1 MRNPF
6 ARRRAATTGATTAT
20 SSSGPPPATG
30 GSGPAR
36 AATAP
41 GRPRP
46 GVPGPEVMVGMEYL
60 DTPAREAV
68 RPPAPEIAV
77 CGIDPQVP
85 GSPGV
90 PRLHVTVPEVPGTP
104 PPDSVEQL
112 LARAADGEVR
122 VRRLTVDVRGLR
134 DVLESRGGW
143 NLLAALVRDPSDR
156 VTNAVFRAA
165 IGSPARD
172 ASRAPGAVGAVLED
186 GDVDCEVCVDGDGD
200 TVAGRCRRE
209 LGRGRLSLTGFLADS
224 ERLTRR
230 LAEALARPRDRAT
243 RRCFEQ
249 ALADVVADAPLTALL
264 GVHREAP
271 SCTVPGTWA
280 TPPTASTPVP
290 RAAALGEQVASAAPL
305 EEAAPTPAR

>member
-6 ARRRAATTGATTAT
+6 ARRRAATTGTAT
-20 SSSGPPPATG
+20 RT
-30 GSGPAR
+30 
-36 AATAP
+36 ATAP

-46 GVPGPEVMVGMEYL
+46 GVPGPEVMAGMEYL
-60 DTPAREAV
+60 DTPRREPA

-85 GSPGV
+85 GSPAV
-90 PRLHVTVPEVPGTP
+90 PRLHVGFDGEER
-104 PPDSVEQL
+104 PDSVEQL
-112 LARAADGEVR
+112 LARADAVR

-165 IGSPARD
+165 VGNPAP
-172 ASRAPGAVGAVLED
+172 STGGPPGAVLED
-186 GDVDCEVCVDGDGD
+186 GDVDCEVCISGDGD

-209 LGRGRLSLTGFLADS
+209 LGLGRLSLTGFLAES

-249 ALADVVADAPLTALL
+249 ALADVVADAPLGALL
-264 GVHREAP
+264 GRHRDAP
-271 SCTVPGTWA
+271 SCAVPGTWA
-280 TPPTASTPVP
+280 TAPAASTPSP
-290 RAAALGEQVASAAPL
+290 RTAALAEQVPGDAPL
-305 EEAAPTPAR
+305 EEAAPTR

>member
-6 ARRRAATTGATTAT
+6 VRRRAATTPAGPSTTA
-20 SSSGPPPATG
+20 P
-30 GSGPAR
+30 R

-46 GVPGPEVMVGMEYL
+46 GVPGPEVMAGMEYL
-60 DTPAREAV
+60 DTPARERA

-85 GSPGV
+85 GSAAV
-90 PRLHVTVPEVPGTP
+90 PRLSVVVPDGSR
-104 PPDSVEQL
+104 PDSVEQL
-112 LARAADGEVR
+112 LARAAQDETIR

-143 NLLAALVRDPSDR
+143 NLLAAIVRDPSDR

-165 IGSPARD
+165 VGGPAPE
-172 ASRAPGAVGAVLED
+172 APHTPGPGGAVLEP
-186 GDVDCEVCVDGDGD
+186 GDVDCEVCIVGDGD
-200 TVAGRCRRE
+200 TVAERCRHE
-209 LGRGRLSLTGFLADS
+209 LGLGRLSLTGFLAGS

-243 RRCFEQ
+243 RRCFEH
-249 ALADVVADAPLTALL
+249 ALADVVADAPLAALL
-264 GVHREAP
+264 GRHGGAP
-271 SCTVPGTWA
+271 SCAVPGTWA
-280 TPPTASTPVP
+280 TAPTAATPTP
-290 RAAALGEQVASAAPL
+290 RRSALSEQVPTVAPL
-305 EEAAPTPAR
+305 EEASR

>member
-6 ARRRAATTGATTAT
+6 VRRRAATTPAGPSATAT
-20 SSSGPPPATG
+20 
-30 GSGPAR
+30 R

-46 GVPGPEVMVGMEYL
+46 GVPGPEVMAGMEYL
-60 DTPAREAV
+60 DTPARERA

-85 GSPGV
+85 GSPAV
-90 PRLHVTVPEVPGTP
+90 PRLHVVLGGAADAAR
-104 PPDSVEQL
+104 PDNVEQL
-112 LARAADGEVR
+112 LAQADEGDIR
-122 VRRLTVDVRGLR
+122 VSRLTVDVRGLR

-156 VTNAVFRAA
+156 VTNAVFRA
-165 IGSPARD
+165 SV
-172 ASRAPGAVGAVLED
+172 ASPGAAGTVGAVLED
-186 GDVDCEVCVDGDGD
+186 GDVDCEVCVVGDGD

-209 LGRGRLSLTGFLADS
+209 LGRGRLSLTGFLAES

-230 LAEALARPRDRAT
+230 MAEALARPRDRAT

-249 ALADVVADAPLTALL
+249 ALADAIADAPLHALL
-264 GVHREAP
+264 GRHGAAP
-271 SCTVPGTWA
+271 YCSVPGTWTTAPTAA
-280 TPPTASTPVP
+280 TPAP
-290 RAAALGEQVASAAPL
+290 RTAALAEQAPGDVPL
-305 EEAAPTPAR
+305 EEAAPVR